1 MRKNVLANGSG
12 GLKLLLRE
20 KLLSKVAHSSGKCN
34 QQAAQQEQAADSAD
48 EQTLDELYG
57 AVESAE
63 KNTDTSADKNVGA
76 LLAFVDHDSLTAQ
89 LQQTTHELQS
99 ETARA
104 DKATARASAL
114 EAESANLRLLVQEKI
129 RQLDAYAIKYKELED
144 QLAPLKRSCS
154 AYAREAEIRK
164 KRPVGEVYDEGTA
177 ADELAKLFVKQA
189 HEPHNE
195 KGLFQCMIEHPLMRN
210 LANRQMEAL
219 YEGCAKF
226 KIVERL
232 TKAIKTLKS
241 MTMRLIRQS

>member
-99 ETARA
+99 ET
-104 DKATARASAL
+104 
-114 EAESANLRLLVQEKI
+114 
-129 RQLDAYAIKYKELED
+129 
-144 QLAPLKRSCS
+144 
-154 AYAREAEIRK
+154 
-164 KRPVGEVYDEGTA
+164 G
-177 ADELAKLFVKQA
+177 
-189 HEPHNE
+189 
-195 KGLFQCMIEHPLMRN
+195 
-210 LANRQMEAL
+210 
-219 YEGCAKF
+219 
-226 KIVERL
+226 
-232 TKAIKTLKS
+232 
-241 MTMRLIRQS
+241 